1 MPGLSGSASSLIT
14 YDFSQEQV
22 KRDAWKV
29 SGHLEYLE
37 NRSHGHDVTWQPVR
51 EDLTVRP

>member
-51 EDLTVRP
+51 EDLTVHP